1 MPYDEEIEIRINRIV
16 SRWKSQP
23 TLPTERLVL
32 RPFGLV
38 DGEDVRRLAG
48 DRAIADTTLQIP
60 HPYEVG
66 MAEEWI
72 LTHPLRF
79 EAGEQVV
86 FAVTLRETGLLIGA
100 MGLIVEAKFQRAELG
115 YWIGRAYWGKG
126 YCTEAGQAV
135 LEYAFSQLNLNRIHA
150 SHFKR
155 NPASG
160 RVLQKLGMIHEGC
173 LWKHVM
179 KWGVFEDLELYG
191 ILQVEWR
198 EMGSQE
204 RRKIYVPNPAD
215 DCPVA

>member
-1 MPYDEEIEIRINRIV
+1 LTAEAILRGGLPLERRRTNV
-16 SRWKSQP
+16 QSQP
-23 TLPTERLVL
+23 TLQTERLVL
-32 RPFGLV
+32 RLFGLV
-38 DGEDVRRLAG
+38 DGEDVRRLVD

-60 HPYEVG
+60 HPYEIG

-86 FAVTLRETGLLIGA
+86 FAVALRETGLLIGA
-100 MGLIVEAKFQRAELG
+100 MGLIVEAKFRRAELG
-115 YWIGRAYWGKG
+115 YWIGRAYWGNG

-160 RVLQKLGMIHEGC
+160 RVLRKLGMTHEGC
-173 LWKHVM
+173 AREHVL
-179 KWGVFEDLELYG
+179 KWGVYEDLELYG

-198 EMGSQE
+198 EMRSQE
-204 RRKIYVPNPAD
+204 RR
-215 DCPVA
+215 